1 MPTRHEY
8 CTISYQKDSYS
19 VPLPDKLPPDFHAF
33 VKEEL
38 VAAGAQD
45 VSNRDIQV

>member
-1 MPTRHEY
+1 MQGGRDY
-8 CTISYQKDSYS
+8 CTISYKDDSYS
-19 VPLPDKLPPDFHAF
+19 VPLPDTLPPDFHAF

-45 VSNRDIQV
+45 VFNRDIQV